1 MLSIITPVLN
11 GAKYIE
17 QNLNSVMKANFPF
30 EHIVVDGGSTDGTIE
45 IVERYSHVK
54 LLHQKEK
61 TGMYGAIHQGFS
73 CAQYKYITWINCDD
87 VIIHKNYE
95 RALRR
100 AYDADWDF
108 VYGDGFFFWEKDSKK
123 TLVKANPFGKF
134 FLKRRIFPFLQPS
147 SFYKRELYESNIL
160 HFDEFRICGDLDLF
174 HRMAMHDSTRFNY
187 VRMPLSIFLK
197 YGESLGDLNEKR
209 YREERANLLPW
220 PNKFSVLFYRI
231 SRFL

>member
-17 QNLNSVMKANFPF
+17 LNLNAVMKAKFPF
-30 EHIVVDGGSTDGTIE
+30 EHIVVDGGSTDGTIK

-87 VIIHKNYE
+87 VIIPENYE
-95 RALRR
+95 NALRK
-100 AYDADWDF
+100 AYAADWDF

-123 TLVKANPFGKF
+123 TPMKANPFGKF
-134 FLKRRIFPFLQPS
+134 FLKHRIFPFVQPS
-147 SFYKRELYESNIL
+147 SFYKRELYERTIL
-160 HFDEFRICGDLDLF
+160 RYNAFRICGDLDLF
-174 HRMAMHDSTRFNY
+174 HRMAKNDSARFKY

-197 YGESLGDLNEKR
+197 YGESLGDVNTKLYN
-209 YREERANLLPW
+209 EERAHLLPW
-220 PNKFSVLFYRI
+220 PNKCNGLLYRI